1 VGAAAVRLGLY
12 RLQRWVRRRYYK
24 AVVARRCAAYREPL
38 RVNGPTRVTRNTHLG
53 RNVNFNGLRVL
64 GRGKVV
70 IGDNFHSGIEC
81 MIIAENHNHEG
92 EAIPYDKTYVF
103 KEVTIGDNV
112 WLGNRV
118 TILPGVRIGEG
129 AIIQAGAVVVSDI
142 PKCAIAGGNPARPF
156 SSRDV
161 ERYERLKREGKFH

>member
-1 VGAAAVRLGLY
+1 MRLGLY
-12 RLQRWVRRRYYK
+12 RLQRRVRRWWYR
-24 AVVARRCAAYREPL
+24 AAVARTCASHGEPL
-38 RVNGPTRVTRNTHLG
+38 KVNGPTRVTRDTHLG
-53 RNVNFNGLRVL
+53 RNVNFNGLRIL

-92 EAIPYDKTYVF
+92 DAIPYDGTYVL
-103 KEVTIGDNV
+103 KDVTIGDNV

-118 TILPGVRIGEG
+118 TILPGVTIGEG

-142 PKCAIAGGNPARPF
+142 PRCAIAGGNPARPF
-156 SSRDV
+156 ASRD
-161 ERYERLKREGKFH
+161 EARYERLKAEGKFH